1 MVQKYTHA
9 VKSSYLRGGFLDS
22 SEEDIS
28 LLLFTHPYHLIFFK
42 YWMLCFYTETKPIKS
57 SKDERGQLILKSAL
71 SLITTA

>member
-42 YWMLCFYTETKPIKS
+42 Y
-57 SKDERGQLILKSAL
+57 
-71 SLITTA
+71 